1 MKIVL
6 YQPEIPQNTGTILR
20 LGVCLGLD
28 IGIIEPMGFVWN
40 DKKLQRSGMDYLD
53 FASLVFYKD
62 WQNFVDIH
70 QNSRLVLVDTKA
82 DTNYLD
88 FNYDKNDVLVFGRES
103 DGVPDEVFN
112 FFSNKVRIIMQPNAR
127 SLNLAIST
135 AIVASEA
142 IRQVKQG

>member
-28 IGIIEPMGFVWN
+28 VEIIEPMGFVWN

-53 FASLVFYKD
+53 YANLIFYQD
-62 WQNFVDIH
+62 WKNFMEL
-70 QNSRLVLVDTKA
+70 NRESRLVLVDTKA
-82 DTNYLD
+82 STNYLN
-88 FNYDKNDVLVFGRES
+88 FKYNQNDILVFGRES

-112 FFSNKVRIIMQPNAR
+112 FFSNKVKIIMQPNAR
-127 SLNLAIST
+127 SLNLALAT

-142 IRQVKQG
+142 IRQVRGS